1 MEILSLVVS
10 DNAIPCSLSLF
21 PTGTHCSRCWL
32 CCLRSVS
39 RPHRAQSA
47 SLQPALMST
56 LRTLCTSRSR
66 SVSLSSARTPNSTT
80 WYPISIHTCS
90 MMGLYVSL
98 YIRTPLCIY
107 FTSCTIYFLPI
118 CYIFITA
125 TATPAGRGN

>member
-21 PTGTHCSRCWL
+21 PTGTHCFRCWL

-80 WYPISIHTCS
+80 WYPISIHVMFSCIS
-90 MMGLYVSL
+90 VHLCVSTSQAL
-98 YIRTPLCIY
+98 QSISCLFATFLLQLQQPLLVEAIRAMTEL
-107 FTSCTIYFLPI
+107 
-118 CYIFITA
+118 
-125 TATPAGRGN
+125 